1 MNIREWPVDERPREK
16 LLSRGAVVLSDA
28 ELVAVLLGSGVAG
41 RNVLDLARGL
51 LVRFGGLRQFLE
63 ADREAV
69 LREPGLGPVK
79 YAQLQALLEI
89 GRRYLDEGIERTPVL
104 ESPVAVR
111 RYLKAM
117 LRHETSEVF
126 GCLFLDTKHRPL
138 AFEILFRG
146 TIDRASIYP
155 REVVRRA
162 LLHNAAALI
171 LRGYGIKLNV
181 AYISRARDRA
191 LTDGWCSIV
200 SFMRIVACPASPAP
214 CAGNGVEVVARLA
227 TNLRLISA
235 DSQTHWSFGP
245 ASFAA
250 VFH

>member
-1 MNIREWPVDERPREK
+1 M
-16 LLSRGAVVLSDA
+16 LQRGATALSDA
-28 ELVAVLLGSGVAG
+28 ELLAVLLGSGVAG

-63 ADREAV
+63 AEREAV
-69 LREPGLGPVK
+69 LREPGIGAVK

-89 GRRYLDEGIERTPVL
+89 GRRYLDENLERAAAL
-104 ESPVAVR
+104 EGPAAVR

-117 LRHETSEVF
+117 LRHEISEVF

-146 TIDRASIYP
+146 TIDRASVYP

-171 LRGYGIKLNV
+171 LCHNHPSGNNEPSQDDVHLTLSLKRGL
-181 AYISRARDRA
+181 A
-191 LTDGWCSIV
+191 LIDVRVLDHIIIGDGEPLSMVEHGW
-200 SFMRIVACPASPAP
+200 IVA
-214 CAGNGVEVVARLA
+214 
-227 TNLRLISA
+227 
-235 DSQTHWSFGP
+235 
-245 ASFAA
+245 
-250 VFH
+250 

>member
-1 MNIREWPVDERPREK
+1 M
-16 LLSRGAVVLSDA
+16 LQRGAAALSDA
-28 ELVAVLLGSGVAG
+28 ELLAVLLGSGVAG

-63 ADREAV
+63 AEREAV
-69 LREPGLGPVK
+69 LREPGIGTVK

-89 GRRYLDEGIERTPVL
+89 GRRYLDENLERAAAL
-104 ESPVAVR
+104 EGPAAVR

-117 LRHETSEVF
+117 LRHEISEVF

-146 TIDRASIYP
+146 TIDRASVYP

-171 LRGYGIKLNV
+171 LCHNHPSGNNEPSQYDVHLTLSLKRGL
-181 AYISRARDRA
+181 A
-191 LTDGWCSIV
+191 LIDVRVLDHIIIGDGEPLSMVEHGW
-200 SFMRIVACPASPAP
+200 IVA
-214 CAGNGVEVVARLA
+214 
-227 TNLRLISA
+227 
-235 DSQTHWSFGP
+235 
-245 ASFAA
+245 
-250 VFH
+250 

>member
-1 MNIREWPVDERPREK
+1 MNIREWPAEDRPREK
-16 LLSRGAVVLSDA
+16 LLQRGAAVLSDA
-28 ELVAVLLGSGVAG
+28 ELLAVLLGSGVAG

-63 ADREAV
+63 AERAAV
-69 LREPGLGPVK
+69 LREPGIGAVK

-89 GRRYLDEGIERTPVL
+89 GRRYLDEHIARAAVL
-104 ESPVAVR
+104 EGPEAVR

-117 LRHETSEVF
+117 LRHEPSEVF

-146 TIDRASIYP
+146 TIDRASVYP

-171 LRGYGIKLNV
+171 LTGYGVKRLVAIGCDTRFRRLGGGSLERWMLNF
-181 AYISRARDRA
+181 RCCR
-191 LTDGWCSIV
+191 SIPLP
-200 SFMRIVACPASPAP
+200 SGASSL
-214 CAGNGVEVVARLA
+214 CCY
-227 TNLRLISA
+227 
-235 DSQTHWSFGP
+235 
-245 ASFAA
+245 
-250 VFH
+250 

>member
-1 MNIREWPVDERPREK
+1 MNIREWPAEERPREK
-16 LLSRGAVVLSDA
+16 LLQRGAAALSDA
-28 ELVAVLLGSGVAG
+28 ELLAVLLGSGVAG

-63 ADREAV
+63 AEREAV
-69 LREPGLGPVK
+69 LREPGIGTVK

-89 GRRYLDEGIERTPVL
+89 GRRYLDENLERAAAL
-104 ESPVAVR
+104 EGPAAVR

-117 LRHETSEVF
+117 LRHEISEVF

-146 TIDRASIYP
+146 TIDRASVYP

-171 LRGYGIKLNV
+171 LCHNHPSGNNEPSQDDVHLTLSLKRGL
-181 AYISRARDRA
+181 A
-191 LTDGWCSIV
+191 LIDVRVLDHIIIGDGEPLSMVEHGW
-200 SFMRIVACPASPAP
+200 IVA
-214 CAGNGVEVVARLA
+214 
-227 TNLRLISA
+227 
-235 DSQTHWSFGP
+235 
-245 ASFAA
+245 
-250 VFH
+250 